1 MAMEEAFS
9 KLNDYTLRVTA
20 EERSGYRREGY
31 TKLFNFLARQV
42 TTTHRDWLF
51 EDRGSNAAGEAAM
64 ATTTIVESFDDL
76 PGTGE
81 VALMHAKLK
90 ELGGKPPALDAVLPQ
105 RVHKK
110 PGAPGLHN

>member
-1 MAMEEAFS
+1 MEENFTR
-9 KLNDYTLRVTA
+9 LNDYTLRVTA

-51 EDRGSNAAGEAAM
+51 EDRGSSAAGEAAM
-64 ATTTIVESFDDL
+64 ATTTLVESFDDL

-81 VALMHAKLK
+81 VELMHRKLI
-90 ELGGKPPALDAVLPQ
+90 ELDGNPPALDAVLPP
-105 RVHKK
+105 RIHKK
-110 PGAPGLHN
+110 PATPGLHN

>member
-1 MAMEEAFS
+1 MEEKIT

-51 EDRGSNAAGEAAM
+51 EDRGSSAAGEAAM

-81 VALMHAKLK
+81 VALMHKKLI
-90 ELGGKPPALDAVLPQ
+90 ELGGTPPALDTVLPP
-105 RVHKK
+105 RIHKK

>member
-1 MAMEEAFS
+1 MEENFT

-20 EERSGYRREGY
+20 EERTGYRREGY

-51 EDRGSNAAGEAAM
+51 EDRGSSAAGEAAM

-81 VALMHAKLK
+81 VELMHKKLID
-90 ELGGKPPALDAVLPQ
+90 LDGKPPALDTVLPP
-105 RVHKK
+105 RLHKK
-110 PGAPGLHN
+110 SDKPGLHN

>member
-1 MAMEEAFS
+1 MEEKFT

-31 TKLFNFLARQV
+31 TRLFNFLARQV
-42 TTTHRDWLF
+42 TTTYRDWLF

-64 ATTTIVESFDDL
+64 SATTFVESFDDL

-81 VALMHAKLK
+81 VALMHGKLK
-90 ELGGKPPALDAVLPQ
+90 ALGGNPPALDSVLPD
-105 RVHKK
+105 RLHKK
-110 PGAPGLHN
+110 PGTPGLRN